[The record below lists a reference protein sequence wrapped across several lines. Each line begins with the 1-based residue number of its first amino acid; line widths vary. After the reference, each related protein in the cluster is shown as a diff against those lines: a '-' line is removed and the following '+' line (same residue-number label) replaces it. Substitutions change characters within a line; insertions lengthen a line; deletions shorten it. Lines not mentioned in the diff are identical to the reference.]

1 MSDETVSFKDIEFT
15 LDKTGKILTFVE
27 RNGWSLGP
35 TNDVEVIQT
44 SWKPRSLALPNNNF
58 DHSAIRK
65 IQYQLSHET
74 HDDPENPAGNLTIRE
89 YPNYLFIFDMKIAE
103 ELRGMGGGT
112 LMLDLFKGTTIFT
125 DKNIVGGFI
134 GDGNTIDFLRANGFQ
149 RAEFEAWTNDYWSSE
164 IMDSSFYTDGHYY
177 DLDPTERFGLAPTPM
192 DIINEFGR
200 EYVQPPA
207 SLQGDL
213 QPPPSLEG
221 DDVIW
226 WTREYEQKIINE
238 GAPTG
243 LKAEEGEI
251 VFNCRVQK
259 EVAAPYWDQGY
270 STWFKIPAR
279 EIEYEEH
286 IFPITNRSAPVLD
299 RFRDPSYSVFEW
311 PSFDEE

>member
-1 MSDETVSFKDIEFT
+1 MSLDVTMSDETASFKDIEFA
-15 LDKTGKILTFVE
+15 LDRTGQITAEVE
-27 RNGWSLGP
+27 RDGWSLGP
-35 TNDVEVIQT
+35 TNDVEVIET
-44 SWKPRSLALPNNNF
+44 SWKPRSLALPGNNF
-58 DHSAIRK
+58 DHNAIRK

-74 HDDPENPAGNLTIRE
+74 HDDIKSAGNLTIRE
-89 YPNYLFIFDMKIAE
+89 YPNYLFIFDMEIAE

-125 DKNIVGGFI
+125 GKNIVGGFI
-134 GDGNTIDFLRANGFQ
+134 GDGNTIDFLRANDFQ
-149 RAEFEAWTNDYWSSE
+149 RAKFEAWTNNYWASE
-164 IMDSSFYTDGHYY
+164 RMDSSFYTDGHYY
-177 DLDPTERFGLAPTPM
+177 DLEPTERFGLAPTPM

-213 QPPPSLEG
+213 TQ
-221 DDVIW
+221 
-226 WTREYEQKIINE
+226 WTREYEQQLINK
-238 GAPTG
+238 GGPSG

-251 VFNCRVQK
+251 VFNCRVHK
-259 EVAAPYWDQGY
+259 HVAAPYWDQGY

-299 RFRDPSYSVFEW
+299 RFRDPSYSVF
-311 PSFDEE
+311 D